1 MSIDLVEGSIG
12 DGFEVFF
19 RLKDPRFGLELL
31 LGKLIVGAEA
41 ADVTLIGAGSKVL
54 IDVIL
59 LYCDLPVD
67 FEEVEFLPEV
77 LRVVKVGR

>member
-1 MSIDLVEGSIG
+1 MSIDLVEGSVS
-12 DGFEVFF
+12 DGFEVLL
-19 RLKDPRFGLELL
+19 RLKDPCFGFKLF
-31 LGKLIVGAEA
+31 LGQFVVGAEA

-67 FEEVEFLPEV
+67 FE
-77 LRVVKVGR
+77 

>member
-1 MSIDLVEGSIG
+1 MSIDFVEGSVS
-12 DGFEVFF
+12 DGFEVLL
-19 RLKDPRFGLELL
+19 RLKDPRFGFKLL
-31 LGKLIVGAEA
+31 LGQFVVRAEA
-41 ADVTLIGAGSKVL
+41 ADITLIGAGSKVL

-77 LRVVKVGR
+77 LRMVKVGR

>member
-1 MSIDLVEGSIG
+1 MSIDLVESCIG
-12 DGFEVFF
+12 DGFEVLLG
-19 RLKDPRFGLELL
+19 LKDPRFGLELL
-31 LGKLIVGAEA
+31 LGQFVIGAEA

-54 IDVIL
+54 IDVVL

-77 LRVVKVGR
+77 LRMVKVGR